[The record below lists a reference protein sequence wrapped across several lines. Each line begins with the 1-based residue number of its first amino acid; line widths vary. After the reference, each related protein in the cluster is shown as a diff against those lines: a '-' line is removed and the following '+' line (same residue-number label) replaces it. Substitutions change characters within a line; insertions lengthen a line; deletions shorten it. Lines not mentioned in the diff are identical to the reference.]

1 MNTKTGLVHKLFVSS
16 AVASVAV
23 SVPHH
28 FADASE
34 EKAKFSNKT
43 LRYGN
48 VGSSVRLMQEGL
60 KQIGYYLFAVDGI
73 FGHQTQAAIRKF
85 QLHAG
90 IPVDGVAGPK
100 TLTALSN
107 YSPDNSNDTEKYVH
121 KFIDAQI
128 PKLENILITGTSGHQ
143 VGDAQKLLRNLN
155 YYTYKIDGLFG
166 NRTNQAVAN
175 FQKHNNL
182 PVTGSIDEATWKK
195 LHSPNP
201 IANEAVPVQVLK
213 EGHMMDGTFIQHALH
228 LIGSPYKWGGST
240 PNGFDCSG
248 FLKYVFAEKGINI
261 PRTVSEIWN
270 YGIDVNKPSIGD
282 LVFFQTYKP
291 GPSHAGI
298 YIGDGRFIHSGS
310 SKGVT
315 ISKLSQSYW
324 SKRYLGSKRIVQ
336 FK

>member
-1 MNTKTGLVHKLFVSS
+1 MNSKTSLVHKLFVSS

-28 FADASE
+28 FVDASE
-34 EKAKFSNKT
+34 EKANFCNKT

-48 VGSSVRLMQEGL
+48 VGSSVRLIQEGL
-60 KQIGYYLFAVDGI
+60 KQMGYYPFAVDGI
-73 FGHQTQAAIRKF
+73 FGHQTQVVVRKF

-100 TLTALSN
+100 TLRALSKFSFTN
-107 YSPDNSNDTEKYVH
+107 VNEAEKYVH
-121 KFIDAQI
+121 KFIDEQI
-128 PKLENILITGTSGHQ
+128 PKLQNILKTGTCGQQ
-143 VGDAQKLLRNLN
+143 VADAQKLLKNLN
-155 YYTYKIDGLFG
+155 YYSYNIDGLFG
-166 NRTNQAVAN
+166 NRTNQAVFN
-175 FQKHNNL
+175 FQKQNNL
-182 PVTGSIDEATWKK
+182 RVTGIIDEATWKK
-195 LHSPNP
+195 LHSLNP

-213 EGHMMDGTFIQHALH
+213 EGHMMDGTFIQHALR
-228 LIGSPYKWGGST
+228 LIGSPYKWGGTT

-248 FLKYVFAEKGINI
+248 FLKYVFAKKGINI

-336 FK
+336 YK